1 MKKKLRVYLP
11 FMENEFKR
19 NLAYK
24 GSFYLFMLCWLF
36 TPFINYY
43 LWMAIYGSSDGS
55 MLGGLTKDEMVVYVF
70 MSYVTTQMVFV
81 SISDYIADHVTEGSV
96 VMNLIKPINYRMSLI
111 SQALGT
117 MLYRFFAPTIFVWV
131 GVEIYKAKVLG
142 MGITPLPNILCYIV
156 SVIMSFLIFVLFDF
170 CFGMVAFVTTYMYGM
185 QLIKEALI
193 GFLSGEL
200 IPISFFP
207 VVMQRVFDFMPFSS
221 MVYAPVMIYLG
232 KYTGSA
238 LMFAMARQL
247 VWVVFLYVL
256 GSVLWNRVTRRLVVL
271 GG

>member
-1 MKKKLRVYLP
+1 MLVYFLG
-11 FMENEFKR
+11 F
-19 NLAYK
+19 
-24 GSFYLFMLCWLF
+24 
-36 TPFINYY
+36 
-43 LWMAIYGSSDGS
+43 
-55 MLGGLTKDEMVVYVF
+55 LGG
-70 MSYVTTQMVFV
+70 
-81 SISDYIADHVTEGSV
+81 IA
-96 VMNLIKPINYRMSLI
+96 
-111 SQALGT
+111 
-117 MLYRFFAPTIFVWV
+117 
-131 GVEIYKAKVLG
+131 
-142 MGITPLPNILCYIV
+142 
-156 SVIMSFLIFVLFDF
+156 LF
-170 CFGMVAFVTTYMYGM
+170 MYGM